1 MPVKQVS
8 IQTTVGATTDVR
20 AGSDTVLVSEPE
32 VGATLRTK
40 GRFYFLCEVI
50 PPGRTGAEIAR
61 EIAELVRHEYY
72 YDLSAGIEVSLRK
85 ALRDA
90 NRLAAAKLRDQHGR
104 VALQCAAAVIVDN
117 TLYATRIGA
126 AQIFLVRRARLFLP
140 GDDPGELADF
150 VHRTTTRVADS
161 LGTETDL
168 LPTVWKQGIEPQDTV
183 ILAGGGLI
191 EQLGAEALLNA
202 AVTLHPRA
210 SARHIHD
217 RFVAEGGTGGDPAVF
232 IEITV
237 ASGAAPRLAPPPRP
251 TRPADEVV
259 IAESIRSR
267 IDAIWGHRPR
277 VGRAVSAASAPAV
290 NVAARSIAV
299 GLELMPRRRPALGRV
314 DQHARARGA
323 RQQRITS
330 LLALGLLAVTLVI
343 GGLVVRDYQA
353 NQVKADYQIIVGA
366 VRGDLTSAEGLI
378 ERKPPDHDKA
388 NQRLDSARTR
398 ITQAAMSP
406 AADKKE
412 LVQLQDRVDM
422 LADRIANVL
431 IDLVRLP
438 SGAGAKIT
446 SLTATV
452 NGLYVADPG
461 SGHLW
466 RVFGDPASAG
476 AVLAKGKAGVGLA
489 VAVAASDAALL
500 TIDDQGKVWRAE
512 GNTVL
517 DITPPDRDKWKSVTA
532 IASFLGNLYVLDGQS
547 GQLWKHEEENGK
559 LGAPTAYLG
568 QALQPNTV
576 RSVSVDGAVWIA
588 TTNGD
593 ILRFRRTGIATTAA
607 REDFVPRWQ
616 GEPVR
621 ATAVQAIDGQRSIYL
636 LDAPGRRIVQLG
648 RDGRE
653 VARFAL
659 PAELPEATAFYVSES
674 LKTAYTAHG
683 AKIAAT
689 DLSR

>member
-1 MPVKQVS
+1 VS
-8 IQTTVGATTDVR
+8 IHTTVGSTTDVR
-20 AGSDTVLVSEPE
+20 AGSDTIVVSEPE

-50 PPGRTGAEIAR
+50 PPGRQGAEIAR
-61 EIAELVRHEYY
+61 EISELARQEYY

-90 NRLAAAKLRDQHGR
+90 NRRAAAKLRDQHGR
-104 VALQCAAAVIVDN
+104 IALHCACVVIVDN
-117 TLYATRIGA
+117 TLYAARIGGTG
-126 AQIFLVRRARLFLP
+126 IFLVRRARLFLP

-150 VHRTTTRVADS
+150 VHRTTTRVAEA

-168 LPTVWKQGIEPQDTV
+168 LPTVWKQGIEPQDTIIV
-183 ILAGGGLI
+183 AGGGLVDR
-191 EQLGAEALLNA
+191 LGAEALLNA

-210 SARHIHD
+210 AASHIHD
-217 RFVAEGGTGGDPAVF
+217 RFIAEGGTGGDPAVF
-232 IEITV
+232 IEIAV
-237 ASGAAPRLAPPPRP
+237 AAGAAPRLAPPAQK
-251 TRPADEVV
+251 TRPAEEVV

-267 IDAIWGHRPR
+267 IDSVWRHRPR
-277 VGRAVSAASAPAV
+277 IGRAVSAASAPAV
-290 NVAARSIAV
+290 TVAAKSIAV
-299 GLELMPRRRPALGRV
+299 GLELLPRRQPRLGRV

-330 LLALGLLAVTLVI
+330 LLALALLATTLII
-343 GGLVVRDYQA
+343 GGLVVRDYQS
-353 NQVKADYQIIVGA
+353 NQVKNDYQIVVLA
-366 VRGDLTSAEGLI
+366 VRSDLTSAEGLI
-378 ERKPPDHDKA
+378 ERKPPDPEKA
-388 NQRLDSARTR
+388 RQRLDSARLR
-398 ITQAAMSP
+398 ITQAATSP
-406 AADKKE
+406 AADRTE
-412 LVQLQDRVDM
+412 LAQLQERVDA
-422 LADRIANVL
+422 LADRLANVL
-431 IDLVRLP
+431 IDLAQVP
-438 SGAGAKIT
+438 GGTGAKIT

-452 NGLYVADPG
+452 NGLYAADPG
-461 SGHLW
+461 SGRLW
-466 RVFGDPASAG
+466 RVSGDPGVAG
-476 AVLAKGKAGVGLA
+476 VVLEKGKAGVGA
-489 VAVAASDAALL
+489 PIAVAASDAALL
-500 TIDDQGKVWRAE
+500 SIDDQRKVWRAE
-512 GNTVL
+512 GDGVF

-532 IASFLGNLYVLDGQS
+532 VASFVGNLYVLDAQS

-559 LGAPTAYLG
+559 LGPATAYLA

-576 RSVSVDGAVWIA
+576 RSVAVDGAVWIV

-593 ILRFRRTGIATTAA
+593 LLRFRRTGVATAAA

-659 PAELPEATAFYVSES
+659 PAGLPEATAFYVSEA
-674 LKTAYTAHG
+674 LRTAYTTHG
-683 AKIAAT
+683 SKIAAT

>member
-1 MPVKQVS
+1 VS
-8 IQTTVGATTDVR
+8 IHTTVGATTEVR
-20 AGSDTVLVSEPE
+20 AGSDSIVVSEPE

-50 PPGRTGAEIAR
+50 PPGRAGAEIAR
-61 EIAELVRHEYY
+61 EVSDLARQEYY

-90 NRLAAAKLRDQHGR
+90 NRRAAARLRDLHGR
-104 VALQCAAAVIVDN
+104 IALHCACVVIVDN
-117 TLYATRIGA
+117 TLYAARIGA
-126 AQIFLVRRARLFLP
+126 AQVFLVRRARLFLP

-150 VHRTTTRVADS
+150 VHRTTTRVADA

-168 LPTVWKQGIEPQDTV
+168 LPTVWKQAIEPQDTV
-183 ILAGGGLI
+183 VVAGGGLI
-191 EQLGAEALLNA
+191 ERLGAEALLNA

-210 SARHIHD
+210 AASHIHD

-232 IEITV
+232 IEIAV
-237 ASGAAPRLAPPPRP
+237 ASGAAPRLAPPAQK

-267 IDAIWGHRPR
+267 IDSVWRHRPR
-277 VGRAVSAASAPAV
+277 IGRAVSAASAPAV
-290 NVAARSIAV
+290 SVATKSIAV
-299 GLELMPRRRPALGRV
+299 GLELLPRRQARFGRV

-330 LLALGLLAVTLVI
+330 LLALGLLAATLVI
-343 GGLVVRDYQA
+343 GGLVVRDYQS
-353 NQVKADYQIIVGA
+353 NQVKNDYQIVVLA
-366 VRGDLTSAEGLI
+366 VRSDLASAEGLI
-378 ERKPPDHDKA
+378 GRKPPDQEKA
-388 NQRLDSARTR
+388 KQRLDSARLR
-398 ITQAAMSP
+398 ISQAATSP
-406 AADKKE
+406 AADRGE
-412 LVQLQDRVDM
+412 LAQLQQHVDG
-422 LADRIANVL
+422 LADRLANVL
-431 IDLVRLP
+431 IDLGHLP
-438 SGAGAKIT
+438 GGTGAKIA

-452 NGLYVADPG
+452 NGLYAADPG
-461 SGHLW
+461 SGRLW
-466 RVFGDPASAG
+466 RVSGDPAI
-476 AVLAKGKAGVGLA
+476 AGVVLENGKVGVGA
-489 VAVAASDAALL
+489 PVAVAASDVSLL
-500 TIDDQGKVWRAE
+500 AIDDQRKVWRAE
-512 GNTVL
+512 GNEVF

-532 IASFLGNLYVLDGQS
+532 IASFVGNLYLLDGQS
-547 GQLWKHEEENGK
+547 GQLWKHEEDNGK
-559 LGAPTAYLG
+559 LGPATAYLA

-576 RSVSVDGAVWIA
+576 RSVAVDGAVWIA

-593 ILRFRRTGIATTAA
+593 ILRFRRTGLSTTAA

-621 ATAVQAIDGQRSIYL
+621 ATAVQAIDGQRSIYV

-659 PAELPEATAFYVSES
+659 PAELPEATSFYVSET
-674 LKTAYTAHG
+674 LKTAYTTHG
-683 AKIAAT
+683 SKIAAT
-689 DLSR
+689 DLTR